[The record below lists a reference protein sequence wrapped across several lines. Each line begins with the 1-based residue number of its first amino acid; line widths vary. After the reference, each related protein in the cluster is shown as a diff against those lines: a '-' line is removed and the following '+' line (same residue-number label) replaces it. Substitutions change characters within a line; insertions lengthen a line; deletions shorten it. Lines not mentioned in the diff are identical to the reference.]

1 MFFIH
6 LPCNAVA
13 LKKLQNRYN
22 AVIQAIPLWLFIG
35 TIISA
40 LFLSIFFTRLFAK
53 MPTRSMG
60 GWGTDH
66 IVHISISYASWFKG
80 FDLLRYPA
88 KDIFVEPSDKNKRL
102 GRYIYS
108 WGSDEIFTLAED
120 PSPILFPFNWSNL
133 PRPYPPGAWLYHLP
147 EAIGFRIF
155 GIDMKILA
163 AFAIIKY
170 LLVSHIAFLV
180 LFKLAFEK
188 HPTNTTKHDPSM
200 YWWTAI
206 FILIV
211 ITYQLFYWSLSGF
224 YEVVAI
230 LFLLLSIQAFCN
242 TRNLDAIFWYAL
254 ALFLNF
260 RCLWLFSIPFLA
272 LIKIT
277 YHREWKLY
285 SSRQLYTLGAGIA
298 FFAGISIYSLL
309 LLLPSLNTWPLNNPM
324 YWRVLFNDPAAIVFP
339 LILLAIIA
347 CLALR
352 KHWIMS
358 LSCLN
363 ILIFLHTTHHSFG
376 YHTLFILPLFAF
388 ALKKRSIVDCSLACL
403 FYGTVCFFYLQ
414 LGPFHPLFFKILLGQ
429 LCI

>member
-1 MFFIH
+1 MFLIN
-6 LPCNAVA
+6 LPFNTVA
-13 LKKLQNRYN
+13 IQKLQNRYN
-22 AVIQAIPLWLFIG
+22 AVIQVIPFWLLIG
-35 TIISA
+35 TIFSA

-88 KDIFVEPSDKNKRL
+88 KKIFIEPSDKNKRL
-102 GRYIYS
+102 GRYIFS
-108 WGSDEIFTLAED
+108 WGSDEIFILAED

-155 GIDMKILA
+155 GIDMKTLA

-170 LLVSHIAFLV
+170 LLISHIAFLV
-180 LFKLAFEK
+180 LYALVFDQQ
-188 HPTNTTKHDPSM
+188 PQNTTKAYPSL
-200 YWWTAI
+200 YWWVAI

-211 ITYQLFYWSLSGF
+211 MTYQLFYWSLSGF

-230 LFLLLSIQAFCN
+230 LLLLLSIQAFCSK
-242 TRNLDAIFWYAL
+242 RNLDAIFWYAL

-260 RCLWLFSIPFLA
+260 RCLWLFSIAFLA
-272 LIKIT
+272 LIKFI
-277 YHREWKLY
+277 YHREWKVY
-285 SSRQLYTLGAGIA
+285 SSKQLYTMGAGIF
-298 FFAGISIYSLL
+298 FFAGVSAYSLL
-309 LLLPSLNTWPLNNPM
+309 LLLPSLNNWPLNNPM
-324 YWRVLFNDPAAIVFP
+324 HWRVLLNDSTAIAFP
-339 LILLAIIA
+339 LILLAITA

-363 ILIFLHTTHHSFG
+363 ILIFLHTTHHGFA

-388 ALKKRSIVDCSLACL
+388 ALKKRSIIDCFLAGL
-403 FYGTVCFFYLQ
+403 FYGTVSFFYLQ